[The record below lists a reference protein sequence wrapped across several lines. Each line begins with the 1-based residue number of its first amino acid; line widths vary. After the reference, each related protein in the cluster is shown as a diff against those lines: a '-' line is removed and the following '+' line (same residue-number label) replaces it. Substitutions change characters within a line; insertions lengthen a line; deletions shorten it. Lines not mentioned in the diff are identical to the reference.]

1 MKENEKANAEEIKKG
16 YEIEET
22 TFEDFCFEKDETGGS
37 IYDEVYYVKARTKNA
52 AYFEFS
58 KREGDKILIDKRT
71 SINRIEGRL
80 TKIDMGTFTYE
91 GKDIKNFKLYI
102 TKEIPRV
109 QNKETH
115 LLVNQK
121 NILFILNMNYTQVG
135 RSIINSILGCSK
147 PIEKIYLEL
156 YKNAS
161 GYCSLKMLINGQK
174 SVWKFSIDEQRKKIE
189 TITNK
194 KGEFVS
200 NDYTELDDLLEDNLR
215 DHLHILFPEQ
225 THVTFLD
232 EETQLENEE
241 ATFGESDDLTSDEA
255 AEFFDLSHNK

>member
-1 MKENEKANAEEIKKG
+1 MKNEKANAENEEVKKS
-16 YEIEET
+16 YETVEV
-22 TFEDFCFEKDETGGS
+22 TFDDFEFEKDENGGS
-37 IYDEVYYVKARTKNA
+37 IYDEVYYVKSRTKNA

-80 TKIDMGTFTYE
+80 TKIDMGSFTYE

-102 TKEIPRV
+102 VKE
-109 QNKETH
+109 
-115 LLVNQK
+115 VNQK

-135 RSIINSILGCSK
+135 RSIINSLLGHTK
-147 PIEKIYLEL
+147 AIDKIYLEL

-200 NDYTELDDLLEDNLR
+200 NDYSDLDNLLEDNLR
-215 DHLHILFPEQ
+215 DHLNILFPEQ
-225 THVTFLD
+225 SHIKFV
-232 EETQLENEE
+232 EEPKIDNEE
-241 ATFGESDDLTSDEA
+241 NTFGSVEDLTD
-255 AEFFDLSHNK
+255 AENFFDIGLGKE

>member
-1 MKENEKANAEEIKKG
+1 MKENEKAQAANDEVKKG

-37 IYDEVYYVKARTKNA
+37 MYDEVYYVKSRTKNA

-91 GKDIKNFKLYI
+91 GKDIKNYKLYI
-102 TKEIPRV
+102 VKE
-109 QNKETH
+109 
-115 LLVNQK
+115 VNQK

-135 RSIINSILGCSK
+135 RSIINSILGCNK

-161 GYCSLKMLINGQK
+161 GYCSLKMLINGSK
-174 SVWKFSIDEQRKKIE
+174 SVWKFSIDEQRSHIE
-189 TITNK
+189 VIKNR
-194 KGEFVS
+194 KGEWVS
-200 NDYTELDDLLEDNLR
+200 NDYSSLDELLEDNLR
-215 DHLHILFPEQ
+215 THLNVLFPEQ
-225 THVTFLD
+225 THIKFVEEEDKTDTLTDNTD
-232 EETQLENEE
+232 ES
-241 ATFGESDDLTSDEA
+241 TFGSVEDLTSDDA
-255 AEFFDLSHNK
+255 SEFFDLGNNE

>member
-1 MKENEKANAEEIKKG
+1 MKENEKAQAANDEVKKG
-16 YEIEET
+16 YEIEEA
-22 TFEDFCFEKDETGGS
+22 TFEDFGFEKDENSGS

-71 SINRIEGRL
+71 SINRIEGKL
-80 TKIDMGTFTYE
+80 SKIDMGSFTYE
-91 GKDIKNFKLYI
+91 GKEIKNYKLYI
-102 TKEIPRV
+102 VKE
-109 QNKETH
+109 
-115 LLVNQK
+115 VNGK

-135 RSIINSILGCSK
+135 RSIINSILGCNK
-147 PIEKIYLEL
+147 PIDKIYLEL

-161 GYCSLKMLINGQK
+161 GYCSLKMLINGSK

-215 DHLHILFPEQ
+215 DHLNILFPEQ
-225 THVTFLD
+225 TYVKFV
-232 EETQLENEE
+232 EETKIENEE
-241 ATFGESDDLTSDEA
+241 ATFGSNEDLTSDEA
-255 AEFFDLSHNK
+255 AEFFDLNKE

>member
-1 MKENEKANAEEIKKG
+1 MKENEKAQAANDEVKKG
-16 YEIEET
+16 YEIEEA
-22 TFEDFCFEKDETGGS
+22 TFEDFGFEKDENSGS
-37 IYDEVYYVKARTKNA
+37 IYDEVYYVKSRTKNA

-71 SINRIEGRL
+71 SINRIEGKL
-80 TKIDMGTFTYE
+80 SKIDMGSFTYE
-91 GKDIKNFKLYI
+91 GKEIKNYKLYI
-102 TKEIPRV
+102 VKE
-109 QNKETH
+109 
-115 LLVNQK
+115 VNGK

-135 RSIINSILGCSK
+135 RSIINSILGCNK
-147 PIEKIYLEL
+147 PIDKIYLEL

-161 GYCSLKMLINGQK
+161 GYCSLKMLINGSK

-215 DHLHILFPEQ
+215 DHLNILFPEQ
-225 THVTFLD
+225 THVKFV
-232 EETQLENEE
+232 EETKIENEE
-241 ATFGESDDLTSDEA
+241 ATFGSNEDLTSDEA
-255 AEFFDLSHNK
+255 AEFFDLNKE

>member
-1 MKENEKANAEEIKKG
+1 MKENEKLANAEEPKKG
-16 YEIEET
+16 YEIEEA
-22 TFEDFCFEKDETGGS
+22 TFEDFCFDKDETGGS
-37 IYDEVYYVKARTKNA
+37 MYDEVYYVKARTKNA

-91 GKDIKNFKLYI
+91 GKDIKNYKLYI
-102 TKEIPRV
+102 VKEVDRMYGKIYI
-109 QNKETH
+109 K
-115 LLVNQK
+115 K

-135 RSIINSILGCSK
+135 RSIINSLLGHTK
-147 PIEKIYLEL
+147 AIDKIYLEL

-161 GYCSLKMLINGQK
+161 GYCSLKMLVNGAK
-174 SVWKFSIDEQRKKIE
+174 SVWKYSIDDQRKKIE

-215 DHLHILFPEQ
+215 DHLNILFPEQ
-225 THVTFLD
+225 THVKFI
-232 EETQLENEE
+232 EETPIENEE
-241 ATFGESDDLTSDEA
+241 ATFGESNDLTSDEA
-255 AEFFDLSHNK
+255 AEFFDLSPDK

>member
-1 MKENEKANAEEIKKG
+1 MKENEKANAEEVKKG

-22 TFEDFCFEKDETGGS
+22 TFEDFNFEKDENGGS
-37 IYDEVYYVKARTKNA
+37 IYDEVYYVKSRTKNA

-80 TKIDMGTFTYE
+80 TKIDMGSFIYE

-102 TKEIPRV
+102 VKEI
-109 QNKETH
+109 
-115 LLVNQK
+115 NQK

-135 RSIINSILGCSK
+135 RSIINSLLGHTK
-147 PIEKIYLEL
+147 AIDKIYLEL

-161 GYCSLKMLINGQK
+161 GYCSLKMLVNGEK
-174 SVWKFSIDEQRKKIE
+174 SVWRYSINDQRKHIE

-194 KGEFVS
+194 RGEFIS
-200 NDYTELDDLLEDNLR
+200 NDYSSLDDLLEQDLR
-215 DHLHILFPEQ
+215 EHLGILFPEQ
-225 THVTFLD
+225 DHVKFVD
-232 EETQLENEE
+232 EKVNEE
-241 ATFGESDDLTSDEA
+241 PTNSEIEGAFGDANVDLISDEDA
-255 AEFFDLSHNK
+255 SAFFDLEKDND

>member
-1 MKENEKANAEEIKKG
+1 MKENEKANAEEVKKS

-22 TFEDFCFEKDETGGS
+22 TFDDFQFEKDENGGS

-91 GKDIKNFKLYI
+91 GKEIKNYKLYI
-102 TKEIPRV
+102 VKEI
-109 QNKETH
+109 NG
-115 LLVNQK
+115 K

-135 RSIINSILGCSK
+135 RSIINSILGCNI
-147 PIEKIYLEL
+147 PIDKIYLEL
-156 YKNAS
+156 YKNQS
-161 GYCSLKMLINGQK
+161 GYCSLKMLINGAK
-174 SVWKFSIDEQRKKIE
+174 SVWKYSIDDQRKKIE

-215 DHLHILFPEQ
+215 DHLNILFPEQ
-225 THVTFLD
+225 THIKFVEEDKTDTFTDNTD
-232 EETQLENEE
+232 ESNEE
-241 ATFGESDDLTSDEA
+241 ATFGESNDLTSDEA
-255 AEFFDLSHNK
+255 AEFFDLSPDK

>member
-1 MKENEKANAEEIKKG
+1 MKENEKAQAANDEVKKG
-16 YEIEET
+16 YEIEEA
-22 TFEDFCFEKDETGGS
+22 TFEDFGFEKDDTGGNV
-37 IYDEVYYVKARTKNA
+37 YDDVYYVKSKTKNA

-58 KREGDKILIDKRT
+58 KREGDKILVDKRT
-71 SINRIEGRL
+71 SINRIEGKL
-80 TKIDMGTFTYE
+80 SKIDMGSFTYE
-91 GKDIKNFKLYI
+91 GKEIKNYKLYVV
-102 TKEIPRV
+102 KEI
-109 QNKETH
+109 KG
-115 LLVNQK
+115 K

-147 PIEKIYLEL
+147 PIDKIYLEL

-200 NDYTELDDLLEDNLR
+200 NDYSDLDNLLEDNLR
-215 DHLHILFPEQ
+215 DHLNILFPEQ
-225 THVTFLD
+225 SHIKFV
-232 EETQLENEE
+232 EETKIDNEE
-241 ATFGESDDLTSDEA
+241 NTFGSVEDLTDD
-255 AEFFDLSHNK
+255 AENFFDIGLGKE